1 MISAGIERKLAAILS
16 ADVQGFSRLMGT
28 DEEAT
33 LRTLHA
39 YREVTDTLIQQHRG
53 RFVGSAGDSVLA
65 EFASVVDA
73 VQCAVAIQHELK
85 RRNAEVPAQRRM
97 EFRIGINLG
106 DVMVDGEQVY
116 GDGVNI
122 AARVQALA
130 DAGGVCLSGTVHEHV
145 KNKLALSYEDLGEQ
159 AVKNI
164 AEPVR
169 VWRVVMDEAAATLAE
184 QAVLRQAR
192 PELSRRAQHEREST
206 PVTLSLSKGD
216 QQTRRVSTTHR
227 AWVVVAGLALL
238 VGVIVTV
245 RYLAPSLLS
254 TQHSALST
262 QAEPALPLPDKP
274 SIVVLSFVNMSGDP
288 DQEYFSDGLTED
300 LTTDLS
306 KLSGLFVIARNS
318 AFTYKGKA
326 VKVQEVGRELGVR
339 YVLEGSVRKSDTQIR
354 INTQLIDTTTGGHLW
369 SERYDRP
376 LQDIFAL
383 QDEIRQKIVFALKVQ
398 LTEEE
403 QKRFR
408 QFPTTNLEA
417 YDYFLRGIEAVGRA
431 WDEHRKEANVQA
443 RQMFEK
449 AIELDPKY
457 AAAYALLG
465 WTYHLDYFFRWSQDP
480 THSQE
485 QSFELAQR
493 AVALDDS
500 LSLAHRMLGN
510 VYLFKRQHEQ
520 AIAEMERAI
529 ALNPSYAPAH
539 MQLGIALVFA
549 GQPEEGIGLI
559 EKGMRLDPR
568 NPALYLQNLGWA
580 YRSTGQCEKAIAPLK
595 QVLSLT
601 PAYTPGRVNLAVCYV
616 ELGREEEARAEAA
629 EVLRLDPNFS
639 VENAWRRENQPFK
652 NPAPILERL
661 YAAARK
667 AGLK

>member
-1 MISAGIERKLAAILS
+1 
-16 ADVQGFSRLMGT
+16 
-28 DEEAT
+28 
-33 LRTLHA
+33 
-39 YREVTDTLIQQHRG
+39 
-53 RFVGSAGDSVLA
+53 
-65 EFASVVDA
+65 
-73 VQCAVAIQHELK
+73 
-85 RRNAEVPAQRRM
+85 
-97 EFRIGINLG
+97 
-106 DVMVDGEQVY
+106 
-116 GDGVNI
+116 
-122 AARVQALA
+122 
-130 DAGGVCLSGTVHEHV
+130 
-145 KNKLALSYEDLGEQ
+145 
-159 AVKNI
+159 
-164 AEPVR
+164 
-169 VWRVVMDEAAATLAE
+169 
-184 QAVLRQAR
+184 
-192 PELSRRAQHEREST
+192 
-206 PVTLSLSKGD
+206 
-216 QQTRRVSTTHR
+216 
-227 AWVVVAGLALL
+227 
-238 VGVIVTV
+238 
-245 RYLAPSLLS
+245 
-254 TQHSALST
+254 
-262 QAEPALPLPDKP
+262 
-274 SIVVLSFVNMSGDP
+274 MSGDP